1 MGINTNFFHSVIKEK
16 RRRNIT
22 QIIQSDGSVTVE
34 AKLIGEIAE
43 DYFQTLFQ
51 ATEYHLDESLFDGI
65 QPILSSSENS
75 HFCRTLSSEEI

>member
-51 ATEYHLDESLFDGI
+51 ATEYHLDES
-65 QPILSSSENS
+65 PV
-75 HFCRTLSSEEI
+75 